1 MQKRRKF
8 LEKKKNLLKPKIK
21 ILHTLGKRS
30 KREAEKKRYIYS
42 TPAKLTNATLILH
55 SKRKFCKS
63 QHHFVYKAIVK

>member
-30 KREAEKKRYIYS
+30 KREAEKKKIYLFH
-42 TPAKLTNATLILH
+42 T
-55 SKRKFCKS
+55 CKINKCYTDTT
-63 QHHFVYKAIVK
+63 Q